1 MMRLFVMLIC
11 LPLLVACA
19 KEDLATEPPVPLG
32 EFVLGLNITVTTK
45 MAKVPISRE
54 ATGAEWEA
62 AMEKAIADRFGRYDG
77 TRLYNFGI
85 AIDAYALAPPGIPVV
100 AAPKSVVAIT
110 ANIWDDATQTKLNEE
125 GKQLIVFE
133 GFSGESIIGTGLTR
147 TKEEQMAALA
157 FNAAKAVERWLLE
170 HPEWFD
176 IDPAVAAAA
185 LANTAAP
192 PTAALPGAVAPAT
205 ALPTAAL
212 PPASAPPVVV
222 PPVVVPPVVVP
233 VAVTPTPRPAVPA
246 TTLPAGTPTQPFLLP
261 PDLLSPVAN

>member
-1 MMRLFVMLIC
+1 MMRMFAMLIC
-11 LPLLVACA
+11 LPLLLACA

-32 EFVLGLNITVTTK
+32 EFGLGLNIVVTTK
-45 MAKVPISRE
+45 MAKVPISRT

-62 AMEKAIADRFGRYDG
+62 ALEKAIADRFGRYDG

-85 AIDAYALAPPGIPVV
+85 AVDAYALAPPGIPVV

-110 ANIWDDATQTKLNEE
+110 ANIWDDRIQTKLNEE

-133 GFSGESIIGTGLTR
+133 GFSGESVIGTGFTR

-176 IDPAVAAAA
+176 VDPDAAAAA
-185 LANTAAP
+185 LAAGVAP
-192 PTAALPGAVAPAT
+192 PTAALPGAAPAIGTPAAASVVVAPPA
-205 ALPTAAL
+205 
-212 PPASAPPVVV
+212 PAS
-222 PPVVVPPVVVP
+222 
-233 VAVTPTPRPAVPA
+233 PAV
-246 TTLPAGTPTQPFLLP
+246 TLPAAGILP
-261 PDLLSPVAN
+261 PDLLSPPAN